1 MLIGLLK
8 TNKTTTY
15 LAIKYNV
22 ASCGFLNIFLN
33 HWQLNSTF
41 APCASEIISVQTQ
54 TDEVII
60 IVDLRIF

>member
-1 MLIGLLK
+1 MLISWWK

-33 HWQLNSTF
+33 HWPLKSTS

-54 TDEVII
+54 TDEVI
-60 IVDLRIF
+60 